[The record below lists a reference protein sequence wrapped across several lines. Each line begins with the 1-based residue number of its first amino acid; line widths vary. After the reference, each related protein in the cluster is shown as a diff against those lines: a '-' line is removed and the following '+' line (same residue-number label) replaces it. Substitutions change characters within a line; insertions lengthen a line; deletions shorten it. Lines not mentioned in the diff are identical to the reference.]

1 MDDRKAIR
9 EIQNGNKEYL
19 NLLAEKYYDDIYR
32 FCCYQTGDPDT
43 AYDLAQETFLRFI
56 RYVDH
61 YRYKNLKGYLLTIAR
76 NVCFDFF
83 SKETAAHRHLSY
95 SPLDEAPEEEP
106 AVEFAHAER
115 SAGEC
120 YPGGEFQAA
129 CPGSYEAAQDPERGH
144 CASQPLR
151 SEAQR
156 DCQDHR
162 HQFIHS
168 EIPDETGHGQAEA
181 YIEKGEFLC
190 MTTRYG
196 YPLRL

>member
-83 SKETAAHRHLSY
+83 SKETAVHRHLSY
-95 SPLDEAPEEEP
+95 SPLDEAREEEP
-106 AVEFAHAER
+106 TAESLGHLPMQSDLLVNVIR
-115 SAGEC
+115 EENSRLLV
-120 YPGGEFQAA
+120 QALMKL
-129 CPGSYEAAQDPERGH
+129 PK
-144 CASQPLR
+144 
-151 SEAQR
+151 R

-162 HQFIHS
+162 HQSIHS

-181 YIEKGEFLC
+181 YIEKGGFLW